1 MARKVPKDAAGN
13 APKITPRKAKNA
25 IAVAKVVAPAVLP
38 ALASVAIR
46 AGASVRAGYDRYR
59 ARRLGVPIGDLAV
72 FSGRGGALQ
81 ARIAGARSA
90 LDDLRDLGRTSDE
103 AFIEDTDMVLWQL
116 AAAVRVVE
124 RLPARRRRAAHRAIA
139 GELAL
144 LEQRLLHR
152 LGTPEI

>member
-1 MARKVPKDAAGN
+1 MARKVPRKAPGN

-25 IAVAKVVAPAVLP
+25 IAVAKVVIPAVLP
-38 ALASVAIR
+38 AIASVAIR

-59 ARRLGVPIGDLAV
+59 ARRLGIPVGDLAV

-81 ARIAGARSA
+81 ARIAGLRSA
-90 LDDLRDLGRTSDE
+90 LDDLRELARTSDE

-124 RLPARRRRAAHRAIA
+124 RLPARRRRSAHRAIST
-139 GELAL
+139 ELKL
-144 LEQRLLHR
+144 VEERLLHR